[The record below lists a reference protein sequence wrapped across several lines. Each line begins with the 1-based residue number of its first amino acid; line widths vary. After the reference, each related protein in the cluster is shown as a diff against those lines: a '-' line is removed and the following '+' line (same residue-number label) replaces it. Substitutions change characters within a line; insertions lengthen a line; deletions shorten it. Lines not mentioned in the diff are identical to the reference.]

1 MNGVNNCL
9 LLINKVDMKRYI
21 VARCLILFLIIISSP
36 STASATSIYLETSKD
51 TVSAGDTFIVKVKID
66 AENKSINT
74 VEGDI
79 VLVSQSN
86 NFAVNDSVIA
96 QSPFTLWPQDPS
108 LSEDG
113 KTISFVGGVPGGFN
127 LDKVNLFNIIVKTS
141 REGDIEFSPKNIIAF
156 ANDGQGTK
164 LPVDVRNLIVKVVP
178 GDTGGVESNEWVDLV
193 NQDKDSPSIPLI
205 TLGRDSILFDGR
217 TFAFFT
223 ATDDQSGISH
233 YEVSEDGEP
242 AVRSG
247 DMYVLK
253 NQDDADAPRL
263 VVTVYDKAGNKA
275 TASYKA
281 PGSTILGFPLNF
293 LTVSI
298 AILAAF
304 VILFFLLVL
313 VLRIKNKMKRR

>member
-1 MNGVNNCL
+1 
-9 LLINKVDMKRYI
+9 MKRYI
-21 VARCLILFLIIISSP
+21 IARCLILFLIIISSS
-36 STASATSIYLETSKD
+36 STASAASIYLETSKD
-51 TVSAGDTFIVKVKID
+51 TVSAGDTFIVRVKID

-79 VLVSQSN
+79 ALVSPNN

-96 QSPFTLWPQDPS
+96 QSPFTLWPQAPS
-108 LSEDG
+108 LSQDG

-127 LDKVNLFNIIVKTS
+127 SDKINLFNIIVKTN

-156 ANDGQGTK
+156 RNDGQGTK
-164 LPVDVRNLIVKVVP
+164 LPVDVRNLVVKVVP
-178 GDTGGVESNEWVDLV
+178 SGTGGVESNEWVDLV

-205 TLGRDSILFDGR
+205 TLGRDSTLFEGR

-223 ATDDQSGISH
+223 ATDDQSGIDY

-253 NQDDADAPRL
+253 NQDDAPRL
-263 VVTVYDKAGNKA
+263 IVTVYDKAGNKA

-293 LTVSI
+293 LTISI
-298 AILAAF
+298 AILVAL